1 MHGNK
6 EVHKLANS
14 VSYTRG
20 VYLPNI
26 KYYLRLA
33 IPKLS
38 KLGALTKTPLKKL
51 IFWKL
56 RSHFLMLQPI

>member
-14 VSYTRG
+14 VAYTRG

-38 KLGALTKTPLKKL
+38 KV
-51 IFWKL
+51 
-56 RSHFLMLQPI
+56 RSSYKDTTEETNFF